1 MTIIINI
8 HVSLWV
14 RKVNDKSNGDV
25 ERYFHYNSHRLS
37 IADAPRLSQATDSI
51 PHFAMKKV
59 IESNSNVSTQRDS
72 NQINSLR
79 RKNQPPSTANIVS
92 KNIPAE
98 DLLPQSSE
106 LPAFSQDHSDYLLS
120 SIIERSTSS
129 SNLHLTTFFLCHN
142 VLNPSQ
148 SAVEK
153 VDPKH
158 RHMWRR
164 AMETFTTIRYLP
176 SGARMQELE
185 SEKFYCK
192 ISHSSES
199 EYYTV
204 PGMFLPNRLTTDNNA
219 NRLLDVM
226 RCPMMDS
233 VKAFLKFANSNGSIS
248 VAIIRGK
255 DVISKFSV
263 PWKTRRTGYL
273 QSTSKAAS
281 RLDTWKGHYSILD
294 QKTTL
299 KDPVD
304 LLHICIPGSQR
315 KPSKE
320 ALPLVLE
327 YVSHHLL
334 IGASHITLPVSLPW
348 GSPDMNRYIDVLQ
361 TYIQEGNSC
370 LESKMH
376 SVFFVNNQIS

>member
-1 MTIIINI
+1 
-8 HVSLWV
+8 
-14 RKVNDKSNGDV
+14 
-25 ERYFHYNSHRLS
+25 
-37 IADAPRLSQATDSI
+37 
-51 PHFAMKKV
+51 
-59 IESNSNVSTQRDS
+59 
-72 NQINSLR
+72 
-79 RKNQPPSTANIVS
+79 
-92 KNIPAE
+92 
-98 DLLPQSSE
+98 
-106 LPAFSQDHSDYLLS
+106 
-120 SIIERSTSS
+120 
-129 SNLHLTTFFLCHN
+129 
-142 VLNPSQ
+142 
-148 SAVEK
+148 
-153 VDPKH
+153 
-158 RHMWRR
+158 
-164 AMETFTTIRYLP
+164 METFTTVRYLP

-226 RCPMMDS
+226 RCPMSDS

-281 RLDTWKGHYSILD
+281 RLDTWKGHYSTLD

-320 ALPLVLE
+320 DLPLVLE

-361 TYIQEGNSC
+361 TYIQEGDSC
-370 LESKMH
+370 LESIMH
-376 SVFFVNNQIS
+376 SVSLSIINFLICLVQRSDHRIILSHAVSY

>member
-1 MTIIINI
+1 MTDKSDGDAVNYKK
-8 HVSLWV
+8 SESYRRLV
-14 RKVNDKSNGDV
+14 RKSDDN
-25 ERYFHYNSHRLS
+25 S
-37 IADAPRLSQATDSI
+37 IAGVARLSQATDSI
-51 PHFAMKKV
+51 PSFATETVIKV
-59 IESNSNVSTQRDS
+59 NSNVSSQERDNNHTS
-72 NQINSLR
+72 SLR
-79 RKNQPPSTANIVS
+79 RTSQPLPTKRVTVKIVAS
-92 KNIPAE
+92 DISEE
-98 DLLPQSSE
+98 DFLPQSSE

-376 SVFFVNNQIS
+376 SVFFVNNQIF